1 MKNKQV
7 THSIGMSGSLDY
19 NGINFDLDKSERALT
34 QRLRP
39 VSMHSFSDLSKCFL
53 LQLHIGSSYKFTVIS
68 C

>member
-39 VSMHSFSDLSKCFL
+39 VSMHSLDMNKIKDFSTERSWNL
-53 LQLHIGSSYKFTVIS
+53 
-68 C
+68 